1 MRGFLHGPVVE
12 FLDHGLGAGRCGHA
26 GPCRR
31 GAAPYA
37 ARVPRSRAEACGA
50 ETKKR
55 RDRPRTAPAQLL
67 PVTGARDIARVH
79 AICETR
85 NDQGRA
91 IMIVLATAIGAPA
104 FAAAMTSRLASR
116 PRDRALRKQRLEIGR
131 ESCRERVCKYV

>member
-12 FLDHGLGAGRCGHA
+12 SLDHGLVAGRCGHA

-85 NDQGRA
+85 NDQRSEEH
-91 IMIVLATAIGAPA
+91 
-104 FAAAMTSRLASR
+104 TSELQSLMRTSYSVFCL
-116 PRDRALRKQRLEIGR
+116 K
-131 ESCRERVCKYV
+131 KKTHNK

>member
-1 MRGFLHGPVVE
+1 MLF
-12 FLDHGLGAGRCGHA
+12 
-26 GPCRR
+26 
-31 GAAPYA
+31 
-37 ARVPRSRAEACGA
+37 RS
-50 ETKKR
+50 KKR

-116 PRDRALRKQRLEIGR
+116 PRDRALRKQRLVAISRRVVSTSGRTSHTDRAAEIGR
-131 ESCRERVCKYV
+131 AHV

>member
-1 MRGFLHGPVVE
+1 MLF
-12 FLDHGLGAGRCGHA
+12 
-26 GPCRR
+26 
-31 GAAPYA
+31 
-37 ARVPRSRAEACGA
+37 RS
-50 ETKKR
+50 KKR

-116 PRDRALRKQRLEIGR
+116 PRDRALRKQRLVAISRSEEHTSELQSLMPISYAVFR
-131 ESCRERVCKYV
+131 LKKKINTPHSSCPLHPIC

>member
-1 MRGFLHGPVVE
+1 MRISDWSSDVCSSDL
-12 FLDHGLGAGRCGHA
+12 
-26 GPCRR
+26 
-31 GAAPYA
+31 PYA

-104 FAAAMTSRLASR
+104 FAAAMTSR
-116 PRDRALRKQRLEIGR
+116 QIGR
-131 ESCRERVCKYV
+131 ASCREGVCQYG

>member
-12 FLDHGLGAGRCGHA
+12 FLDHGLVAGRCGHA

-55 RDRPRTAPAQLL
+55 RDRPRPAPAQLL
-67 PVTGARDIARVH
+67 PVTGARESDGVH
-79 AICETR
+79 ATCKTR
-85 NDQGRA
+85 NDQGRQMMNVPA
-91 IMIVLATAIGAPA
+91 RATGTRACAV
-104 FAAAMTSRLASR
+104 AST
-116 PRDRALRKQRLEIGR
+116 DRR
-131 ESCRERVCKYV
+131 EMNGGE

>member
-1 MRGFLHGPVVE
+1 MLF
-12 FLDHGLGAGRCGHA
+12 
-26 GPCRR
+26 
-31 GAAPYA
+31 
-37 ARVPRSRAEACGA
+37 RS
-50 ETKKR
+50 KKR

-116 PRDRALRKQRLEIGR
+116 PRARALRPQRPVALYRRGVLTFGR
-131 ESCRERVCKYV
+131 KMQQGMEGWWGMGCG